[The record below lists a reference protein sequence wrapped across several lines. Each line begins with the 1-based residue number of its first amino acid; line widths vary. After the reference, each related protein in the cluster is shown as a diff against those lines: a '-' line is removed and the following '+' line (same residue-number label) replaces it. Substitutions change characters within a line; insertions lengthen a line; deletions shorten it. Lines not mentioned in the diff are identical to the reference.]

1 MISPT
6 LALFAKAAGLGLA
19 IAAPVG
25 PMSLLCMRRTL
36 GRGWRAG
43 LATGAGI
50 AVGDGIYAAIAA
62 LGLTAVSGVLL
73 AHPRALHL
81 VAGMCLVGLGL
92 RGLLTRP
99 ATAEAAPAMTS
110 TLGALTGAALLTL
123 ANPPT
128 IILFAAVFAG
138 LAPTTGFH
146 PLVTVGGVFAGSL
159 AWWSAVVAGISA
171 FRRGFSPR
179 ARRWI
184 DLGTGLL
191 LAAFGV
197 LELVRAL

>member
-1 MISPT
+1 
-6 LALFAKAAGLGLA
+6 
-19 IAAPVG
+19 
-25 PMSLLCMRRTL
+25 
-36 GRGWRAG
+36 
-43 LATGAGI
+43 
-50 AVGDGIYAAIAA
+50 
-62 LGLTAVSGVLL
+62 
-73 AHPRALHL
+73 
-81 VAGMCLVGLGL
+81 
-92 RGLLTRP
+92 
-99 ATAEAAPAMTS
+99 MTS

-146 PLVTVGGVFAGSL
+146 PLVPVGGVFAGSL